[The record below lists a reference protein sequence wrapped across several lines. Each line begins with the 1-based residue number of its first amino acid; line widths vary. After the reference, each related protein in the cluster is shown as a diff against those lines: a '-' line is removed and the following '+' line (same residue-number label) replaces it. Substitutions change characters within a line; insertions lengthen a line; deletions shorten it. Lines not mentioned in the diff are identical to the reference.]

1 MLTAEKC
8 RAYATESE
16 LLGTNFQ
23 SIMALKWR
31 SLANGLD
38 RHHDQLSTA
47 DVDLVSRNA
56 HVRRISYGFQIR
68 NW

>member
-8 RAYATESE
+8 RTYATESE

-23 SIMALKWR
+23 SIMAVKWR

-38 RHHDQLSTA
+38 RHHDQLSMA
-47 DVDLVSRNA
+47 GVDLVSRKA
-56 HVRRISYGFQIR
+56 HVRRISDGFQIR

>member
-1 MLTAEKC
+1 MLTAAKC

-16 LLGTNFQ
+16 RLGTHFE

-38 RHHDQLSTA
+38 CSDDNLA
-47 DVDLVSRNA
+47 MPDANLISRINCARRFA
-56 HVRRISYGFQIR
+56 HGFQIR
-68 NW
+68 NR